1 MATKRLQT
9 WLALIVLAVGGL
21 LLAILGLFAYVS
33 FTATPLHPNAKDVP
47 SVSNAAP
54 AQRWAGA
61 VTEAQGLV
69 RAGLTEQN
77 LPGLSIAVGVNG
89 DIVWAEGFGW
99 ANLENLVRV
108 TPDTRFRVGG
118 AAMALTSTAV
128 GLLLEQDRL
137 KLDDEIQTYVPG
149 FPKKQWPVT
158 LRQLMGHVAGVR
170 TDEGDEEPLST
181 RCERTIDGLK
191 RFAETPLRFE
201 PGTQYRYSTYGWIL
215 VSASIEAAAKEPFFD
230 FMRTQIFEPLD
241 MDDTKP
247 DVETD
252 PMPERAT
259 FYYPRFASDPRY
271 GPELA
276 REGDYSCFAGG
287 GGFLST
293 ASDLVRFGLAI
304 NNGKPLQPATI
315 KVLQTSQRLAS
326 GKETG
331 YGLGWDLETVSLAGA
346 QTRMV
351 GHDGEYFIGGSTSLM
366 TFPDRGV
373 VVSVMTN
380 TSFAD
385 AAAMAVKVAQVFAEQ
400 ETRPARK

>member
-1 MATKRLQT
+1 
-9 WLALIVLAVGGL
+9 
-21 LLAILGLFAYVS
+21 
-33 FTATPLHPNAKDVP
+33 
-47 SVSNAAP
+47 
-54 AQRWAGA
+54 
-61 VTEAQGLV
+61 
-69 RAGLTEQN
+69 
-77 LPGLSIAVGVNG
+77 
-89 DIVWAEGFGW
+89 
-99 ANLENLVRV
+99 
-108 TPDTRFRVGG
+108 
-118 AAMALTSTAV
+118 MALTSTAV

-149 FPKKQWPVT
+149 FPKKTVARHAAPVDGT
-158 LRQLMGHVAGVR
+158 CGRVR

-304 NNGKPLQPATI
+304 NTGSRCSPRRSRCYRRHSGWPRARRPVTAWAG
-315 KVLQTSQRLAS
+315 TSRRFHSRAH
-326 GKETG
+326 KR
-331 YGLGWDLETVSLAGA
+331 GWSA
-346 QTRMV
+346 
-351 GHDGEYFIGGSTSLM
+351 M
-366 TFPDRGV
+366 TA
-373 VVSVMTN
+373 N
-380 TSFAD
+380 TSS
-385 AAAMAVKVAQVFAEQ
+385 AA
-400 ETRPARK
+400 RHRS